1 MEGFCVSSLMKGIVW
16 RLKYE
21 WMNIRSFV
29 RNWNVE
35 KKKLVLMRVRVF
47 RRMYGMVLSIL

>member
-1 MEGFCVSSLMKGIVW
+1 MEGFFVSSLVKGIVW
-16 RLKYE
+16 RSKYE
-21 WMNIRSFV
+21 CMNIRSFV

-47 RRMYGMVLSIL
+47 RRMYGIVLSIL